1 LEEAFY
7 QTNCGEKLPE
17 NITQHDPN
25 FQQGGETWA
34 WKYLNSFLKS
44 RVQNYSQ
51 HISKPELSRKG
62 CSRLSPY
69 LTYGNISMR
78 MVYQYTQQHY
88 KSSKNKRDIDNFVS
102 RLHWH
107 CHFIQKFES
116 ECSIEYKNLNSGF
129 NSIRNEVNE
138 DFLNAWKNAQ
148 TGFPL
153 IDSCMRCLTA
163 TGYLNFRMRSMLV
176 SFLTHH
182 LWQPW
187 QAGTHHLAKLFLDY
201 EPGIHYPQFQMQAG
215 TMGVNTIRIYNP
227 VKQSQNH
234 DSNGV
239 FIKQWLPELANVPT
253 AFIHEPWRITPF
265 DIPKN
270 IFELGNHYPKPI
282 IQLEEAAKYA
292 REHLWAIK
300 KSNPVRE
307 NNKGILQK
315 HTNRKTE
322 KEKPLQLFTNEE

>member
-1 LEEAFY
+1 
-7 QTNCGEKLPE
+7 
-17 NITQHDPN
+17 
-25 FQQGGETWA
+25 
-34 WKYLNSFLKS
+34 
-44 RVQNYSQ
+44 
-51 HISKPELSRKG
+51 
-62 CSRLSPY
+62 
-69 LTYGNISMR
+69 
-78 MVYQYTQQHY
+78 
-88 KSSKNKRDIDNFVS
+88 
-102 RLHWH
+102 
-107 CHFIQKFES
+107 
-116 ECSIEYKNLNSGF
+116 
-129 NSIRNEVNE
+129 
-138 DFLNAWKNAQ
+138 
-148 TGFPL
+148 
-153 IDSCMRCLTA
+153 
-163 TGYLNFRMRSMLV
+163 MLV